1 MVIYILF
8 CFYLSDIRPKVKG
21 YFVELFK
28 QKKEPK
34 LLYHICLKLRLRKI
48 LLTPLFKEIHHN
60 AEHHHH
66 NPHKSIWTNLL
77 TI

>member
-28 QKKEPK
+28 PKKGAEAPLPY
-34 LLYHICLKLRLRKI
+34 LLKI
-48 LLTPLFKEIHHN
+48 K
-60 AEHHHH
+60 A
-66 NPHKSIWTNLL
+66 
-77 TI
+77 